1 MSSGISGLT
10 TIARGVHSLLDKTP
24 HWLIALLSRFAAAQV
39 FWRSARTKVD
49 GWDIWNVTDN
59 AVLLFEYEYQVPLLD
74 PRFAATMAS
83 IAEHVFPVLLVLGL
97 ATRLSAGALMVMTL
111 VIQVFVYPE
120 AWPTHILWAVPLL
133 YLIGRGP
140 GMVSL
145 DRVLGIDK

>member
-1 MSSGISGLT
+1 MS
-10 TIARGVHSLLDKTP
+10 IARGVHTMLDRIP

-74 PRFAATMAS
+74 PKIAATMAS
-83 IAEHVFPVLLVLGL
+83 MAEHIFPVLLILGL
-97 ATRLSAGALMVMTL
+97 ATRLSALALMFMTL

-120 AWPTHILWAVPLL
+120 AWPTHVLWAVPLL
-133 YLIGRGP
+133 YLIGRG
-140 GMVSL
+140 GGLVSL
-145 DRVLGIDK
+145 DRIIGIEK